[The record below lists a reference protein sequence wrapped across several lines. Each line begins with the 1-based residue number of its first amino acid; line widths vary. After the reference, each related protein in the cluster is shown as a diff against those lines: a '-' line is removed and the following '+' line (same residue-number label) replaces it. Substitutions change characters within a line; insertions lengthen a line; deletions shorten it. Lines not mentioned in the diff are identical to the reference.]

1 MADRLATR
9 VENLT
14 PFDEKMNPVVSLAGA
29 ISLAIMVPKADVA
42 P

>member
-14 PFDEKMNPVVSLAGA
+14 PFDENMKPVVSLAGA
-29 ISLAIMVPKADVA
+29 ITLAIMVPVA
-42 P
+42 VGAP